1 MLDARVCSRHA
12 SSRPTPRVCA
22 GAGVGALLAAVL
34 LAGGAVG
41 AVPADGQGRASP
53 GGAAAE
59 DSSERDTVLVEDFE
73 QSRPGRFPDGW
84 AFVTQGGGS
93 RSYEESRDSGEQV
106 VVRAADGGRFVR
118 LTTRGEVLRYT
129 KRNGD
134 DFEWNIERH
143 PRLAW
148 RWRALALPEGASE
161 TGENDTGG
169 AIYVTFGTDWLGR
182 PLSIKYTYSSS
193 LPTGTTVSFGTLQV
207 VVVSSAAED
216 APGRWKT
223 VRRNVRAD
231 YRRLFGEP
239 PPSHTVAITL
249 WSDSDTTGG
258 RATVDIDD
266 LRLLPPR
273 R

>member
-1 MLDARVCSRHA
+1 MLDARVCSCHA
-12 SSRPTPRVCA
+12 SSRPIPRVRA

-34 LAGGAVG
+34 LAGVAVG
-41 AVPADGQGRASP
+41 AVPADGQGRVFP

-59 DSSERDTVLVEDFE
+59 DGPERDTVLVEDFE

-84 AFVTQGGGS
+84 AFVTRGGGS
-93 RSYEESRDSGEQV
+93 RSYEESRDPGEQV

-134 DFEWNIERH
+134 DFKWDIERH

-182 PLSIKYTYSSS
+182 PPS
-193 LPTGTTVSFGTLQV
+193 LKNTPNPSPPPGTPGSFRTPPV
-207 VVVSSAAED
+207 PAVRSPAED
-216 APGRWKT
+216 
-223 VRRNVRAD
+223 
-231 YRRLFGEP
+231 
-239 PPSHTVAITL
+239 
-249 WSDSDTTGG
+249 
-258 RATVDIDD
+258 
-266 LRLLPPR
+266 PPR
-273 R
+273 PW